1 MRLSLKG
8 ASTLMLALGLA
19 GCSAAGSGP
28 VVSTTPPPP
37 VAAGAVVAPADMP
50 EFCQNAA
57 AGKYGAPPGNIETN
71 NPVNRDFGY
80 LVTGTA
86 DFGPHHLRLQLP
98 LRYHRRVSQHRN
110 LLKGLP
116 GNALKRVASKR
127 IQATRF
133 KSLFLCMSLSRNRC
147 TLLGDMH

>member
-1 MRLSLKG
+1 MRLDVKG

-28 VVSTTPPPP
+28 VVSTAPPPP

-57 AGKYGAPPGNIETN
+57 AGKYGAPPENIETN
-71 NPVNRDFGY
+71 SPVPRDFGF

-86 DFGPHHLRLQLP
+86 NSGLTTSAFNCRF
-98 LRYHRRVSQHRN
+98 SQSGSF
-110 LLKGLP
+110 LGIE
-116 GNALKRVASKR
+116 NA
-127 IQATRF
+127 
-133 KSLFLCMSLSRNRC
+133 
-147 TLLGDMH
+147 